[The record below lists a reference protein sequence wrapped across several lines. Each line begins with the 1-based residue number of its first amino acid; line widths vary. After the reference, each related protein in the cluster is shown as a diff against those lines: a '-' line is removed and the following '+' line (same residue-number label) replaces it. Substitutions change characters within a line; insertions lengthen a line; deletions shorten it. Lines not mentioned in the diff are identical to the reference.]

1 MVTTLHDADF
11 NAWTQEQ
18 AARLRQ
24 AAHGRINDDLDWEN
38 LAEEIEGMG
47 GSERGEIENRL
58 IVLLNHLAKLAWSPD
73 TPPRRVWRVTV
84 SEQRRRLAL
93 RTRKSPSLRG
103 YPAEVLGE
111 CWDIARPR
119 AEVDLDVREGSLPAI
134 CPWDLTTQVLDD
146 DWLPA
151 APTDNA

>member
-24 AAHGRINDDLDWEN
+24 AAHGRTNDDLDWEN

-47 GSERGEIENRL
+47 GSERGEIESRL
-58 IVLLNHLAKLAWSPD
+58 IILLIHLAKLAWSRD
-73 TPPRRVWRVTV
+73 TPPRRIWRLTV
-84 SEQRRRLAL
+84 AEQRRRLAL
-93 RTRKSPSLRG
+93 RTRKSPSLRR
-103 YPAEVLGE
+103 YPAEVLTD
-111 CWDIARPR
+111 CWDIARPK
-119 AEVDLDVREGSLPAI
+119 AEYELDLPEGDLPAA

-146 DWLPA
+146 DWLPP
-151 APTDNA
+151 APTDHA